1 MFSDGQENFISSL
14 VELLEARNHVTRA
27 GVGYHSS
34 LSRPCPQASGVKDF
48 TYGNNKELQDSLNK
62 VEKAD
67 DPFFNR
73 RKTNII
79 RDQRTCIREMM
90 RLKHQ
95 RTFRRFA
102 SESLAKIA
110 RLVRIMTTRC
120 MEEALYFCTGQEQ
133 RKETGSTLV

>member
-1 MFSDGQENFISSL
+1 MFSDGQENFMSLL

-27 GVGYHSS
+27 GAGYHSS

-79 RDQRTCIREMM
+79 RDWNIREPSD
-90 RLKHQ
+90 
-95 RTFRRFA
+95 A

-133 RKETGSTLV
+133 RKDWKHFGLVAQPMNTKE